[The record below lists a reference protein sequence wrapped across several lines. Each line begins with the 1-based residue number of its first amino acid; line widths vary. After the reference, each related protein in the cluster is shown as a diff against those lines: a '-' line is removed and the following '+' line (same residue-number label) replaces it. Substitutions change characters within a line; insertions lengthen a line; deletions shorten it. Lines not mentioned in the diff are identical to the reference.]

1 MLRSGAKGEDAMLEN
16 ETNVPAEGTPAEPA
30 KTAEN
35 ASAGGI
41 PAVASGAAD
50 ELPPETNVSPAT
62 WHEALEKIRE
72 IVAEYIDERLPAQ
85 IEKAKN
91 EVIVHFGTM
100 ISAAG
105 RTGAGAREGAAVS
118 PSAVLAPESD
128 IPLEVHDA
136 VKVWADPEQQKFR
149 IGKVVAVHD
158 GGHAYDVE
166 LDDGTV
172 SKIPAG
178 GLEYDD
184 RA

>member
-1 MLRSGAKGEDAMLEN
+1 MLEN
-16 ETNVPAEGTPAEPA
+16 ETNVPAEGTSAEPA

-35 ASAGGI
+35 ASAGGA
-41 PAVASGAAD
+41 PAVAPGAAA

-62 WHEALEKIRE
+62 WHDALEKIRE

-105 RTGAGAREGAAVS
+105 MGAGAREGAAVS
-118 PSAVLAPESD
+118 HSAVLAPESD

-136 VKVWADPEQQKFR
+136 VKVWADPEHQKFR
-149 IGKVVAVHD
+149 TGKVVAVHD
-158 GGHAYDVE
+158 AGHAYDVE

-172 SKIPAG
+172 SKVPAG